1 MRQGYSFIEAIVAIG
16 IISAL
21 VVVALNVITASADTE
36 NINKDF
42 LTAGMLAVES
52 NELVLS
58 LYKTNIRKFS
68 EDYAEDCGL
77 VLPSFQG
84 TADECAGTPLKLN
97 LDTNYLITQNLTNGN
112 IETVATNT
120 PFQNNQ
126 VFADEFRLKI
136 KEINGVEVYT
146 YSADPNDKPTKYYR
160 VVSVSQAD
168 SGWTVSTQVGWIRAG
183 GLPTIEN
190 KILTIGYND

>member
-1 MRQGYSFIEAIVAIG
+1 MRKGYSFIEAIVAIG

-68 EDYAEDCGL
+68 EEYASTCGL

-84 TADECAGTPLKLN
+84 TADQCADTALKLN
-97 LDTNYLITQNLTNGN
+97 LDTNYLITQNLANGSLN
-112 IETVATNT
+112 IVQANT

-126 VFADEFRLKI
+126 IFSEEFRLKL
-136 KEINGVEVYT
+136 KQINGVEVYA
-146 YSADPNDKPTKYYR
+146 YSEDQNDENTKYYR
-160 VVSVSQAD
+160 SVSLSAVD
-168 SGWTVSTQVGWIRAG
+168 SGWAVLSQVGWVRTG
-183 GLPTIEN
+183 GIPTIEN
-190 KILTIGYND
+190 KTLTIGYND